1 MVKRLQFVDFVN
13 QLDTFYSASRE
24 KNTVYLTFKRVYQ
37 ENFKFKRN
45 KKIRKNRMEE
55 RKQEEK
61 ENKMFN
67 ILVRAKLK
75 KSKIQTIVRKM
86 YLNLY
91 LFSLLK
97 MIWKSFIKF

>member
-13 QLDTFYSASRE
+13 QLDKFYSASRE

-55 RKQEEK
+55 RKKEEK
-61 ENKMFN
+61 ENKIFN

-75 KSKIQTIVRKM
+75 KSRIHTIVRKM

-91 LFSLLK
+91 LFSLK
-97 MIWKSFIKF
+97 KTIWKSFIKF